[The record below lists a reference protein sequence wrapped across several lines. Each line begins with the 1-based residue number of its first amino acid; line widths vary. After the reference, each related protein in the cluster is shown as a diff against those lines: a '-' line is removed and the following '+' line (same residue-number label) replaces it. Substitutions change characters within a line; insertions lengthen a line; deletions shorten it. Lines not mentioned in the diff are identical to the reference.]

1 MNILAGSVKGWG
13 TPWGKRDA
21 LLTFRCMTC
30 CLMWNQCIVD
40 VQLML
45 VNRLEKEKEIKG
57 PWKEKD
63 LGWGKNGL
71 RRDKCG
77 SIIKDRQLV
86 DQH

>member
-13 TPWGKRDA
+13 TPWGKRNA

-30 CLMWNQCIVD
+30 CLMWNQRIVD

-57 PWKEKD
+57 VWKEKD
-63 LGWGKNGL
+63 LGWGEKWVEKRPVWEYN
-71 RRDKCG
+71 K
-77 SIIKDRQLV
+77 RQTGR
-86 DQH
+86 

>member
-1 MNILAGSVKGWG
+1 MNISAGSVKGWG

-45 VNRLEKEKEIKG
+45 VNRLEKDKEIKG
-57 PWKEKD
+57 AWKEKD
-63 LGWGKNGL
+63 LGLGGKWVEKRPFWEYN
-71 RRDKCG
+71 K
-77 SIIKDRQLV
+77 RQTV
-86 DQH
+86 S